1 MITLSVMLRT
11 ETGGGAF
18 RRLLVQ
24 SWQET
29 LATQARG
36 IDMHGV
42 RSGEV
47 VRLCLDFK
55 GGSNTVSWMIVL
67 GTDCRGREGRRKMAV
82 WGQEDQEYSFRHV

>member
-36 IDMHGV
+36 IDMDGV

-55 GGSNTVSWMIVL
+55 GRSNTVSWMIVL
-67 GTDCRGREGRRKMAV
+67 GLSRERKKAQDGSLGARRSGV
-82 WGQEDQEYSFRHV
+82 QF